1 MKWTM
6 KNGEKIE
13 IGEMTTQHILNSI
26 RAIEENRIKIG
37 QVVDLGYTGDGAGD
51 GIMYDYID
59 KSGIYIEE
67 FKKELKKRGINN
79 ESKTE

>member
-13 IGEMTTQHILNSI
+13 IEEMTTQHILNSI
-26 RAIEENRIKIG
+26 IAIEDDRIKIG

-67 FKKELKKRGINN
+67 FKKELKKRGINY
-79 ESKTE
+79 E